1 MDPNRFAPGD
11 ARELLKQLAFGLSI
25 EKKVGFEKF
34 YYTFYYSISVGK
46 IKRVLSIRY
55 NKFHID

>member
-25 EKKVGFEKF
+25 EKKVGFGKF
-34 YYTFYYSISVGK
+34 YTLFITISVIK
-46 IKRVLSIRY
+46 IEKIPSIRY
-55 NKFHID
+55 NKLYID